1 MTRKEVMEGV
11 VAYYGNHKNVE
22 GELTIDEALAELKKI
37 EYEEMLTVEEI
48 SKVVIITL
56 FPIRYGLKAPSELGE
71 LIAQAIHQAQEK
83 KRNRA

>member
-11 VAYYGNHKNVE
+11 AAYYGNHKNVE

-48 SKVVIITL
+48 ILILWKWNDIEVFLS
-56 FPIRYGLKAPSELGE
+56 SEMIE
-71 LIAQAIHQAQEK
+71 RVAQAIYCAQEK
-83 KRNRA
+83 KRRT